1 MLLGEYDD
9 PFTNYANTVNRLF
22 TTIETYNYEKEVS
35 RLIDL
40 SEIAGA
46 AKYKTGS
53 SEMTASLRSV
63 LPDAGNQDTS
73 IQRIREL
80 NEEAVKNNYSDE
92 ELRKR
97 TLEILETES
106 GINKPLGGYEAYPVS
121 SISSVLFL
129 VLHHYNLFLTASS
142 FNSRILLN

>member
-1 MLLGEYDD
+1 MIEILQQQKAATKILTRRQDIPKQIRLLLGEYDD

-73 IQRIREL
+73 IQKNTRI
-80 NEEAVKNNYSDE
+80 K
-92 ELRKR
+92 
-97 TLEILETES
+97 
-106 GINKPLGGYEAYPVS
+106 
-121 SISSVLFL
+121 
-129 VLHHYNLFLTASS
+129 
-142 FNSRILLN
+142 